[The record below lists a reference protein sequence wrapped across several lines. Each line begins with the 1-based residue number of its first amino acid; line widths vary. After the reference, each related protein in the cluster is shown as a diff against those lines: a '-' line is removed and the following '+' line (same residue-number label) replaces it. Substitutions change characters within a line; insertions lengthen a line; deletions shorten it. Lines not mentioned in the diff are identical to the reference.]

1 MPGHSKVLWLRLWW
15 NLLSSA
21 GLFDARSEISVAVF
35 EIGNLVLEDS
45 SSYSIHQILAFK
57 LN

>member
-1 MPGHSKVLWLRLWW
+1 MPGHSEVLWLHLWW

-21 GLFDARSEISVAVF
+21 GVFDARPEISPVVL
-35 EIGNLVLEDS
+35 EIGNLVLENS
-45 SSYSIHQILAFK
+45 TSYSIHQILAFK